1 MNRRHGL
8 LGLLALGLVA
18 AGHADDAPLR
28 AQSRQIDR
36 FELAG
41 RRLQPGSGPVR
52 SVEFLPQRDGGPLW
66 LALDLLA
73 LPGEGGRDEAVF
85 ELSLLDVPMQAL
97 DTVQIVKGSRMA
109 AVDTARWPRDAKGQ
123 LLSQSGLALA
133 DVDRQALATA
143 LDSGRLRRVVMLR
156 TLTFKDPQPTRLGV
170 GLTRSDGLQP
180 VRLEA
185 YVGQGAAPRELQAL
199 ADQANGPWWR
209 RYSREAALLGTGVAL
224 GGLALWRLRR

>member
-1 MNRRHGL
+1 MKRRDCV
-8 LGLLALGLVA
+8 LGLPALALLPASQA
-18 AGHADDAPLR
+18 ADAPLR
-28 AQSRQIDR
+28 AESRLIDR

-52 SVEFLPQRDGGPLW
+52 SVEFLPLRDGGPLW
-66 LALDLLA
+66 VALDLLA
-73 LPGEGGRDEAVF
+73 LVGGGGRDEMVF
-85 ELSLLDVPMQAL
+85 ELSLMDIPMNGL

-109 AVDTARWPRDAKGQ
+109 AVDAKAWPRDDKGR
-123 LLSQSGLALA
+123 LLSQSGLALP
-133 DVDRQALATA
+133 DPDQSALSAA
-143 LDSGRLRRVVMLR
+143 LDSGRLRRVVVLR
-156 TLTFKDPQPTRLGV
+156 SLSFKDPQPTRFGV

-209 RYSREAALLGTGVAL
+209 RYSREVAMVGTGVAL
-224 GGLALWRLRR
+224 GGFALWRLRR